1 MANVDAGPYALDP
14 RPSTITSCAPSIL
27 NQVKERPDEMAIV
40 EAEILAGRVPFY
52 PECYDHP
59 DPTKAMLRRQLA
71 RSDPPPGWAITRIS
85 REGANGRWMY
95 ITSET
100 SVTTSCFCHEMDVRG
115 VRDRAQLEEEVM
127 SLTFLNH
134 REILRYESHL
144 WSPDGGRLFLKSD
157 VCQRGSVHDRF
168 EAARRF

>member
-71 RSDPPPGWAITRIS
+71 RSDPPPGVGYHENL
-85 REGANGRWMY
+85 EGG
-95 ITSET
+95 
-100 SVTTSCFCHEMDVRG
+100 
-115 VRDRAQLEEEVM
+115 
-127 SLTFLNH
+127 
-134 REILRYESHL
+134 
-144 WSPDGGRLFLKSD
+144 
-157 VCQRGSVHDRF
+157 CQRALDVYNK
-168 EAARRF
+168 